1 MWAAAAPPGMPP
13 RTPIRSLLP
22 VHLLHVYAQDK
33 YHEYIR
39 NDMMLMDEKP
49 QVTKH
54 HWTFVD
60 RVGTTL
66 YSNHFKE

>member
-1 MWAAAAPPGMPP
+1 
-13 RTPIRSLLP
+13 
-22 VHLLHVYAQDK
+22 
-33 YHEYIR
+33 
-39 NDMMLMDEKP
+39 MMLMDEEQ

-60 RVGTTL
+60 RKGATL

>member
-1 MWAAAAPPGMPP
+1 
-13 RTPIRSLLP
+13 
-22 VHLLHVYAQDK
+22 VYAQDK

-39 NDMMLMDEKP
+39 NDMILMDEKP

-60 RVGTTL
+60 RVGATL